1 MIRTIEQLIEKI
13 GDELIWRRKELTDL
27 KGLVNSFKGDSLRS
41 RMLTRAAVALLYAH
55 WEGFVKQ
62 SSALYLEYVAFQR
75 LPYKKLTSNFVGLVL
90 RSKYAELGASEKT
103 SSGNTLANFFCTE
116 LDNNSN
122 IPYKQGVDTKS
133 NLSSKVLIDICD
145 ALGLDVSHFESR
157 LKFIDSNLVNTRNH
171 IAHGKDLYITT
182 VDYLELHEAVL
193 TLIETF
199 RNEIENASVSRR
211 FERCTMNSNQ

>member
-13 GDELIWRRKELTDL
+13 GEEHTWRRKELTDL
-27 KGLVNSFKGDSLRS
+27 KGLVSSFKDDSIRS
-41 RMLTRAAVALLYAH
+41 RMLARAAVALLYAH

-90 RSKYAELGASEKT
+90 RSKFTELGGSEKI
-103 SSGNTLANFFCTE
+103 SSGNTLTNFFCTE

-122 IPYKQGVDTKS
+122 IPFKQGVDTKS

-145 ALGLDVSHFESR
+145 VLGLHISHFESR
-157 LKFIDSNLVNTRNH
+157 LKFIDSNLVNNRNH
-171 IAHGKDLYITT
+171 IAHGKERYITT
-182 VDYLELHEAVL
+182 EEYLELHDAVL
-193 TLIETF
+193 ILIETYK
-199 RNEIENASVSRR
+199 NEIENAAVTRR
-211 FERCTMNSNQ
+211 FERCIMNSNL